1 MSRQVGSRPIAEIP
15 ARPYARSMRPGE
27 PPRDPRLRELLW
39 TAQPRWVKLLAGFVM
54 FPAWLLMA
62 FCIFM
67 GNTDQAP
74 FNVASGLFVAVGF
87 VELICIARAFR
98 RMDI

>member
-1 MSRQVGSRPIAEIP
+1 
-15 ARPYARSMRPGE
+15 MRPDE

-39 TAQPRWVKLLAGFVM
+39 TVQPRWVKLLAGFVM
-54 FPAWLLMA
+54 LPAWLLMA

-67 GNTDQAP
+67 DKTDQAP
-74 FNVASGLFVAVGF
+74 FNVAAGLFVAIGA
-87 VELICIARAFR
+87 VELICIARAFW